1 MQNHTSDLCK
11 KRKYDFN
18 QKQLTCISIFV
29 TITLNNGLKLQLDI
43 KSLNYGGQAFEVI

>member
-18 QKQLTCISIFV
+18 QKQLTQISIFV
-29 TITLNNGLKLQLDI
+29 TITLNKGLKLQLGINSPKYD
-43 KSLNYGGQAFEVI
+43 GEAFEVI